1 MRSNFQSLG
10 NKPNPVLGL
19 LRSDR
24 PGQLWALRDQ
34 GVHAVLGPDHVR
46 HVLHH
51 QHHRP
56 AQPAYRHDEPLVPAH
71 LSQLGEWT
79 IYQKLRKGSFLQQKL
94 MFCRNMSQ
102 NWMSHVMLHRLLGEV
117 FIDIILGGMSF
128 SQFCLSFKLIC
139 LKLKIVAHQKKNEEN
154 GLNLAKKCSEYKRGT
169 LCLQKESEKFWMW
182 FEVFPTAFGIK
193 DQCKLEKKILGKNGD
208 THALKSSYRC
218 FCAINVRNKK
228 VVGGHCNIR
237 EGRDTCHKNKLT
249 NKTKAPLYQ
258 SRSFKRL
265 WNLGQTSAWFC
276 LAKGKKYIE
285 QLWQIHVTTVAN
297 LWCNF
302 DKSM

>member
-1 MRSNFQSLG
+1 MVNNNRKMHSLKNSPVCFQKRWKRWIEKDKFCVEEMEMKIMFFLYYWEFSRWRRITRLSLRSTTALPTGNLQSECWNNCASLFLSMRPNFQSLG

-56 AQPAYRHDEPLVPAH
+56 AQPAHRHDEPLLPAH

-102 NWMSHVMLHRLLGEV
+102 NWMTHVKWC
-117 FIDIILGGMSF
+117 FIGYLEKFSLTSFLGGMSF

-139 LKLKIVAHQKKNEEN
+139 LK
-154 GLNLAKKCSEYKRGT
+154 
-169 LCLQKESEKFWMW
+169 
-182 FEVFPTAFGIK
+182 
-193 DQCKLEKKILGKNGD
+193 
-208 THALKSSYRC
+208 
-218 FCAINVRNKK
+218 
-228 VVGGHCNIR
+228 
-237 EGRDTCHKNKLT
+237 
-249 NKTKAPLYQ
+249 
-258 SRSFKRL
+258 
-265 WNLGQTSAWFC
+265 
-276 LAKGKKYIE
+276 
-285 QLWQIHVTTVAN
+285 
-297 LWCNF
+297 
-302 DKSM
+302 